1 MKGIILAGGT
11 GSRLSPL
18 TKVVN
23 KHLLQV
29 YDKPMIYYPLSI
41 LMLAGIREILII
53 CNRTDL
59 PLYQTLLG
67 DGARLGVNLEFEI
80 QDSPG
85 GIVEAF
91 IIGERFINNDNV
103 ALILGDNMFI
113 GEGFPNSL
121 RKSVNQL
128 IGGTIY
134 GYKVSDP
141 KAFGVIEFED
151 NGLVKSMKKNRT
163 FLNQNY
169 AITDYIFYDQ
179 NVCITQNIEKSARGE
194 LEISSLNNVYL

>member
-53 CNRTDL
+53 CNRSDL
-59 PLYQTLLG
+59 DLYKLLFG
-67 DGARLGVNLEFEI
+67 DGARLGLHLEYNI
-80 QDSPG
+80 QDSPN
-85 GIVEAF
+85 GIVDAF
-91 IIGERFINNDNV
+91 VIGERFVNNDNV

-113 GEGFPNSL
+113 GEGFPKSL
-121 RKSVNQL
+121 RKSVNHL
-128 IGGTIY
+128 IGGTFY

-141 KAFGVIEFED
+141 KAFGVIEFD
-151 NGLVKSMKKNRT
+151 VNGLVKSIEELPNFPKS
-163 FLNQNY
+163 NY
-169 AITDYIFYDQ
+169 AIT
-179 NVCITQNIEKSARGE
+179 G
-194 LEISSLNNVYL
+194 